1 MRRPATIGEARERSL
16 PAAFASAAL
25 LTVLALALGISP
37 ASGQEQNAGAAGEW
51 LSRYTSARTLG
62 LGGAYVSM
70 ADDPLGVLW
79 NPAGLSSMNEN
90 ELRFENGMLFDQTS
104 LNAFG
109 LAIPGSWLPSFGLA
123 FVSLKS
129 SDFERTNDMNDP
141 LGSFSQG
148 ETAWLFTASRSLSP
162 RLAVGANLKMVQQSI
177 ESFSAGGFGVD
188 VGATFSPVPGL
199 KLGASVANLSGPTVK
214 LRDTDETWPAVARG
228 GATLAVLGGRAL
240 LTAQVDRLEGLGPRL
255 HAGTE
260 YWVQP
265 GFALRVGFDQSAGT
279 GGFSYQFAH
288 QYRLDYGVADHP
300 LGLTHRVGM
309 SWRFGGFHAASTAD
323 PEIFSPT
330 GERAVTR
337 INLYSRTKAR
347 PATWTLDILDKGDAV
362 VRRFGGN
369 GQPPSHLQ
377 WDGKDENGLPLAD
390 GTYRYRLVVRDDAG
404 RLIEGPERAL
414 EIFTTGP
421 QGVVPVVPVQ

>member
-1 MRRPATIGEARERSL
+1 MIRIGRSTDSRGAML
-16 PAAFASAAL
+16 AAML
-25 LTVLALALGISP
+25 LTTALALAGGA
-37 ASGQEQNAGAAGEW
+37 ASADEQTAGASGEW

-62 LGGAYVSM
+62 LGGAYVAM

-90 ELRFENGMLFDQTS
+90 ELRFENGVLFDQTS

-109 LAIPGSWLPSFGLA
+109 LAIPGSWLPSLGLA

-129 SDFERTNDMNDP
+129 SDFERTNDMNDA

-148 ETAWLFTASRSLSP
+148 ETAWLFTASRSFSP
-162 RLAVGANLKMVQQSI
+162 KLAIGATLKLVQQSI
-177 ESFSAGGFGVD
+177 ESFSGGGFGVD
-188 VGATFSPVPGL
+188 VGAIFAPVPGL
-199 KLGASVANLSGPTVK
+199 KVGASVANLSGPTVK
-214 LRDTDETWPAVARG
+214 LRDVEESWPVVARG

-240 LTAQVDRLEGLGPRL
+240 LTAQLDRLEGLGPRL

-260 YWVQP
+260 YWLQP
-265 GFALRVGFDQSAGT
+265 GLALRVGFDQSAGT

-288 QYRLDYGVADHP
+288 QYRLDYAVADHP

-309 SWRFGGFHAASTAD
+309 SWRFGGFHASSAAE
-323 PEIFSPT
+323 PEVFSPT
-330 GERAVTR
+330 GDRAVTR
-337 INLYSRTKAR
+337 INLYSRTKASA
-347 PATWTLDILDKGDAV
+347 ATWTLDILDKGDAV

-377 WDGKDENGLPLAD
+377 WDGKDESGLPLAD
-390 GTYRYRLVVRDDAG
+390 GSYRYRLTVRDDAG
-404 RLIEGPERAL
+404 RILEGPERAI